1 MFARSYRALLKAARL
16 PSSPPDRRLPS
27 CRRPVMTGEPLK
39 GVPSDSHGNTATIT
53 QDPPQALPELC
64 AQVHARVAAFLRTE
78 PGTERLRNVQQ
89 QSRLSLR
96 ILEEALDRYRYA
108 FPFTGQEMLHLD

>member
-1 MFARSYRALLKAARL
+1 M
-16 PSSPPDRRLPS
+16 PQ
-27 CRRPVMTGEPLK
+27 PVI

-64 AQVHARVAAFLRTE
+64 ARVHQRVQAFLNAE
-78 PGTERLRNVQQ
+78 PATERLRRVQH

-96 ILEEALDRYRYA
+96 ILGEALERYRYVG
-108 FPFTGQEMLHLD
+108 PLGEWETSVI